1 MKTKT
6 LQDILEQPL
15 RHKMDL
21 QFFAEI
27 DEDELP
33 EGGKTTVEEPE
44 NNPKEPSEKLLTQE
58 EFEKALKAR
67 LERERKKYANYDEL
81 KAKLAELERAEEERR
96 KAEMTESERLKAEK
110 EEAEKKA
117 QEAAEQAKKAQES
130 AQQRI
135 INTEIRSVARVLNAN
150 DPNDVLALIDKS
162 GIEVDDDGNVK
173 GVDEAVKALKAAK
186 PWMFKQAIGV
196 DAVGGGNPPKNPS
209 VDELSAKEKEL
220 EEVKKQAAR
229 NPRLL
234 GKVTQLYN
242 EIIALK
248 QRKN

>member
-81 KAKLAELERAEEERR
+81 KAKLAELEKAEEERR
-96 KAEMTESERLKAEK
+96 KAEMTEAERLKAEK

-130 AQQRI
+130 AQQRV

-162 GIEVDDDGNVK
+162 GIAIDDDGNIK
-173 GVDEAVKALKAAK
+173 GVDEAVRA
-186 PWMFKQAIGV
+186 
-196 DAVGGGNPPKNPS
+196 
-209 VDELSAKEKEL
+209 
-220 EEVKKQAAR
+220 
-229 NPRLL
+229 
-234 GKVTQLYN
+234 
-242 EIIALK
+242 
-248 QRKN
+248 